1 MIASQICHGEESLLQ
16 AATTTT
22 TRTKQVAAHMS
33 GISCTAIRRSCCWQW
48 SRGTRYAPQKS
59 ARGRRRTAFRAWHA
73 VRVCYVNLVG
83 WDAFKH
89 SARWGWKGCAPMNA
103 SSVYHRPVK
112 ADSSSDWGVCASVT
126 PSGWAHWSCAS
137 PCVPALLP
145 AKIPCPACWIV
156 TLHKQASSRTGHP
169 SGVGPPPFVAAAYAA
184 AAPFI
189 IPQINA

>member
-1 MIASQICHGEESLLQ
+1 MKRRVCCRSPPPPPPAQSRSPLTCQASAALPSGAAAAGSGQGGHGMPPRSL
-16 AATTTT
+16 
-22 TRTKQVAAHMS
+22 H
-33 GISCTAIRRSCCWQW
+33 G
-48 SRGTRYAPQKS
+48 
-59 ARGRRRTAFRAWHA
+59 GRRRTAFRAWHA

-83 WDAFKH
+83 WDAFKQP
-89 SARWGWKGCAPMNA
+89 ARWGWKGCAPMNA
-103 SSVYHRPVK
+103 SSMYHRPVK

-137 PCVPALLP
+137 PCMPSLLP
-145 AKIPCPACWIV
+145 AKILRPACWIV

-169 SGVGPPPFVAAAYAA
+169 AGVGPPPFVAAAAA